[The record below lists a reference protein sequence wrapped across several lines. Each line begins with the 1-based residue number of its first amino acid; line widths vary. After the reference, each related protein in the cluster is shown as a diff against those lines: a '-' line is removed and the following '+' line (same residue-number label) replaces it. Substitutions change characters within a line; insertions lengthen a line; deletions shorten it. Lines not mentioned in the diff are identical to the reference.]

1 MKFYKIKK
9 QTILVLILSLLLAL
23 TSCGTKNQ
31 VENTAENLEK
41 ITFVLEWSP
50 NTNHTG
56 VYVAQAKGYYKD
68 LGLDVEIVAP
78 PESGASSLVASGKA
92 QFGVDVQEALG
103 TELTLENPL
112 PITAVASII
121 DHNTSGL
128 ISAKNK
134 EIDDFSKLEGKI
146 YASWEG
152 ATELAIMKQTM
163 TDAGCDYSKLK
174 TVPAPATDAV
184 SLIQSGDI
192 DVVWVY
198 EAWDVVSAKLA
209 NVDYNF
215 IKFSDETPV
224 LDFYTPLII
233 ANNDYLEE
241 NPETAKKFMEATA
254 KGYEY
259 AIENPEDAAQILVD
273 VVPELSLDLVT
284 ASQQFLAKEYK
295 AEKTK
300 WGSFDE
306 QRWTAFYDWMY
317 EQKLI
322 PSQLGNTGFTNE
334 YLPQ

>member
-1 MKFYKIKK
+1 MKHLKK
-9 QTILVLILSLLLAL
+9 SLSILLILSLLFTLGA
-23 TSCGTKNQ
+23 CGTNGN
-31 VENTAENLEK
+31 VENTANDLEK
-41 ITFVLEWSP
+41 VTFVLEWSP

-56 VYVAQAKGYYKD
+56 VYVAQAKDFYKD

-78 PESGASSLVASGKA
+78 PEGGASSLVASGKA

-103 TELTLENPL
+103 TELSLENPL

-128 ISAKNK
+128 ISAKEK
-134 EIDDFSKLEGKI
+134 DIDDFSKLEGKI
-146 YASWEG
+146 YASWDG

-163 TDAGCDYSKLK
+163 TDAGCNFDKLK

-198 EAWDVVSAKLA
+198 EAWDVISAQLS

-233 ANNDYLEE
+233 ANNDFLEAH
-241 NPETAKKFMEATA
+241 PETAKKFIEATA

-273 VVPELSLDLVT
+273 AVPELSLDLVT

-295 AEKTK
+295 AEKTQ
-300 WGSFDE
+300 WGTFDE
-306 QRWTAFYDWMY
+306 ERWTNFYDWMY
-317 EQKLI
+317 DQKLI
-322 PSQLGNTGFTNE
+322 PSALGNAGFTNE
-334 YLPQ
+334 FLPLQ

>member
-1 MKFYKIKK
+1 MKYLKK
-9 QTILVLILSLLLAL
+9 LCLTVLILSLVFTLAA
-23 TSCGTKNQ
+23 CGKNGQ
-31 VENTAENLEK
+31 ADDSASNPEK

-56 VYVAQAKGYYKD
+56 VYVAQAKGFYKD

-128 ISAKNK
+128 ISAKDK
-134 EIDDFSKLEGKI
+134 GIDDFAKLEGKT
-146 YASWEG
+146 YASWDG

-163 TDAGCDYSKLK
+163 TDAGCDFSKLK

-198 EAWDVVSAKLA
+198 EAWDVISAKLA

-233 ANNDYLEE
+233 ANNDFLKEH
-241 NPETAKKFMEATA
+241 PESAKKFMEATA

-259 AIENPEDAAQILVD
+259 AIENPEEAAQILVD
-273 VVPELSLDLVT
+273 AVPELSLDLVT
-284 ASQQFLAKEYK
+284 ASQQFLSKEYK
-295 AEKTK
+295 AEKTQ

-306 QRWTAFYDWMY
+306 KRWTAFYDWMY
-317 EQKLI
+317 DQKLI
-322 PSQLGNTGFTNE
+322 PSKLGNTGFTNE
-334 YLPQ
+334 YLPMQ

>member
-1 MKFYKIKK
+1 MKHLKIRK
-9 QTILVLILSLLLAL
+9 QAALILILSFLLILS
-23 TSCGTKNQ
+23 SCGANNPKDSS
-31 VENTAENLEK
+31 ADHLEK

-56 VYVAQAKGYYKD
+56 VYVAQAKGYYED
-68 LGLDVEIVAP
+68 LGLDVEIVIP
-78 PESGASSLVASGKA
+78 PENGASALVASGKA
-92 QFGVDVQEALG
+92 QFGVDVQEGLG
-103 TELTLENPL
+103 TELTLDNPL

-128 ISAKNK
+128 ISEK
-134 EIDDFSKLEGKI
+134 EKGIDDFSKLEGKT
-146 YASWEG
+146 YASWDSP
-152 ATELAIMKQTM
+152 TELAIMKQTM

-174 TVPAPATDAV
+174 TVPAPATDSV
-184 SLIQSGDI
+184 SLIRSGDV

-198 EAWDVVSAKLA
+198 EAWDVISARLA
-209 NVDYNF
+209 NVDFNF

-233 ANNDYLEE
+233 ANNDFLKE
-241 NPETAKKFMEATA
+241 NPETSKKFMEATA

-259 AIENPEDAAQILVD
+259 AIENPEDAAQILVNA
-273 VVPELSLDLVT
+273 VPELSLDLVT

-306 QRWTAFYDWMY
+306 QRWIAFYDWMY

-322 PSQLGNTGFTNE
+322 PSPLGHSGFTNE
-334 YLPQ
+334 FLPQ